1 MPGQTDADIPE
12 TGAIFTFGKSSFA
25 DNVPSQFW
33 LKNDHPVEICCGH
46 QHTAI
51 ITENGRLLMFG
62 GNTGGQLGLKIK
74 PAANKPASVKALK
87 SEKVKLVACGKDH
100 TLVCTFQDCVYGAG
114 RNQKGQLSLGHKN
127 TKSFQLLRSFCEL
140 APVKMLA
147 AGSSTSAA
155 LTEDGRLFM
164 WGDNSVGQIGLGDE
178 VFAAAPRE
186 LKVGQAVMWVSC
198 GHRHSAFVTVHGG
211 LYTFGESAN
220 GRLGLQVE
228 QLANHRI
235 PQEVKGIMGSVTQV
249 CCGGEHTVALTEEE
263 VYTFGRGQY
272 GQLGHGTFQF
282 ELHLPKPLE
291 HFHNSCPKHIACGEN
306 HTAVITSQ
314 PAFSYHL
321 CSPACIFDVAET
333 LEFILLSDEA
343 NLSLSSTEAGLL
355 YTFGD
360 GRYGK
365 LGLQE
370 ENFINQFSPT
380 LCTRFLKY
388 RVQLVSCGDHHTL
401 VLAVPRPGAQS
412 QDIVPEKDTTIAD
425 FFWESEDPESMLK
438 YSLMDPATV
447 VPLSAL
453 AARARHREKKNF
465 VELFGELPQNHPR
478 LNPGFLSTS
487 WQTST
492 TIQNLKLFPRDAHTP
507 PSAPK
512 AATASLLLSPRSQSV
527 SSRSAGVSSRLS
539 SPRSQSSYTCQSRPS
554 TAASSWSKSKKLP
567 SPVSSSTSI
576 ANTKSSSPA
585 HTKKALKSAACRA
598 GKGEN
603 VLNDKPSDALPPNK
617 SCSPNRPLIH
627 VSDNNL
633 NQERQQTEGEALM
646 GQLIFQ
652 DVEDKVNHVDF
663 FPYKEN
669 KTGGVQIAKEPEVHA
684 DQNSVQS
691 SPKRLLRGSISRKE
705 EVSSLKSRKKKAQV
719 TSQNDQKINNSK
731 TKPPDVKEDKMKV
744 YNFKSTKHD
753 KRSATTQQPVQKA
766 TTKVKKHYEKNQ
778 VTVPFFKKEV
788 KVTPKRKKISSAS
801 DTTSPK
807 LIVADNREISSL
819 TSTENVSKDDAVIQ
833 NKSTDLRPAEVT
845 PKKNKVESLVT
856 CIQSTALAVK
866 SQRPEITKLSQAET
880 LSVKSTPVKAIKPK
894 PDKHQSKHAK
904 KPSAGSKNI
913 KKGDKDG
920 FIFAKNTTGGVK
932 GRTSEKQNLLQK
944 KKKNKDE
951 NTKVKQRYKTKR
963 GTDNG
968 VNMDSELK
976 SKAEPRIKK
985 TEASSLLASQREETS
1000 EISSG
1005 VVSSQSPKRTNGLSV
1020 SRAKSLQSSDRAAA
1034 ETPAPEKEKRE
1045 VEDLHERK
1053 QMWGE
1058 IVSDASSLFPAAGIA
1073 GAAISLLDEAMT
1085 YVEAFQ
1091 ADRDRG
1097 ASTEPKTPL
1106 NAKQFTKQSAIM
1118 HPSFSSTTL
1127 HSDSEERDDSTQKDA
1142 QMSILS
1148 DLGDVAHEEEFND
1161 PLEQEP
1167 PEKIRNK
1174 ETSENE
1180 HGGEEESSEKDDD
1193 SKMIITNTGNEE
1205 HKEDNEELGSEVE
1218 NNDEKGESCVG
1229 MGAAEE
1235 TEPEEEDEEQNSDSE
1250 EGESE
1255 GSFQGEGEESNN
1267 SDTTDSESEEEES
1280 SMETGE
1286 EVTHSEVSE
1295 AAGEDESRSEEQ
1307 SDEEGKREE
1316 DGEVSGDEEE
1326 KSSDG
1331 SEQED
1336 SESEKEEEEDRDGS
1350 STVVS
1355 DKSEEEEE
1363 PEEEEGEELRQ
1374 SEEEQETGKDESGG
1388 EDDGDED
1395 IQEEEEGE
1403 LSTNDEEAEQEATE
1417 DEEEGE
1423 GEGESTE
1430 EENEEGKLGGR
1441 AKEEDEAIEEESNSE
1456 KEEKN
1461 TREDEENE
1469 ESSSASEEE
1478 DSEDDHEEGEA
1489 SEEKGK
1495 ECEEQGEEDDEEEE
1509 DGKQE
1514 QDEHE
1519 EEEEGEEDD
1528 ENNGEEQTED
1538 DEEEEEEE
1546 EQEAE
1551 GEEEEENNGDEEQTE
1566 DEEEGEEKD
1575 GDEEQT
1581 EEDEEEEEEE
1591 DEGKEVEEK
1600 EVQKTKEKKKKKREN
1615 LTRPKREEP
1624 QSLTPAASSSV
1635 KQKEAPRPA
1644 SRSKQRA
1651 AEKRPEDSQ
1660 QFWNN
1665 VLPQYLDLQ

>member
-46 QHTAI
+46 EHTAI

-100 TLVCTFQDCVYGAG
+100 TLVCTFQHCVYGAG

-127 TKSFQLLRSFCEL
+127 TKSFQLLRSFCEP

-155 LTEDGRLFM
+155 LTENGRLFM

-228 QLANHRI
+228 QLGNHRI
-235 PQEVKGIMGSVTQV
+235 PQEVQGIMGSVTQV

-291 HFHNSCPKHIACGEN
+291 HFHNSCPRRIACGEN
-306 HTAVITSQ
+306 HTAVITK
-314 PAFSYHL
+314 
-321 CSPACIFDVAET
+321 
-333 LEFILLSDEA
+333 
-343 NLSLSSTEAGLL
+343 AGLL

-380 LCTRFLKY
+380 LCTCFLKY

-401 VLAVPRPGAQS
+401 VLAVPRPAAQS
-412 QDIVPEKDTTIAD
+412 QDIVPEKDTAIAD

-478 LNPGFLSTS
+478 LNPGFLKTS

-492 TIQNLKLFPRDAHTP
+492 TIQNPKLFPRDAHTP

-512 AATASLLLSPRSQSV
+512 AATASLLLSPRSKSI

-539 SPRSQSSYTCQSRPS
+539 SPRSQSSYTCQSRTS
-554 TAASSWSKSKKLP
+554 IAASSWSKSKKLP

-576 ANTKSSSPA
+576 ANNKSSSPA

-598 GKGEN
+598 GKAEN

-627 VSDNNL
+627 VSDDFL
-633 NQERQQTEGEALM
+633 NQEGQQTEGEALKR
-646 GQLIFQ
+646 QLFSQ

-663 FPYKEN
+663 LPYKEN

-731 TKPPDVKEDKMKV
+731 TKPPDVKEDKTKV

-766 TTKVKKHYEKNQ
+766 TTKAKKNDEKNQ

-807 LIVADNREISSL
+807 LMVADNREISSL

-894 PDKHQSKHAK
+894 PDKHQSKHAE

-951 NTKVKQRYKTKR
+951 NPKVKQRYKTKR
-963 GTDNG
+963 GTDDG

-1020 SRAKSLQSSDRAAA
+1020 SRAKSLQSSDRVTA
-1034 ETPAPEKEKRE
+1034 ETPAPEKEERE

-1058 IVSDASSLFPAAGIA
+1058 IVSDASSLLPAAGIA

-1091 ADRDRG
+1091 ADRDRV

-1174 ETSENE
+1174 KTSENE
-1180 HGGEEESSEKDDD
+1180 HGGGEESSEKDDSD
-1193 SKMIITNTGNEE
+1193 E
-1205 HKEDNEELGSEVE
+1205 NEELGSEVE
-1218 NNDEKGESCVG
+1218 NNDEKGESTVG

-1280 SMETGE
+1280 SMEMGE

-1295 AAGEDESRSEEQ
+1295 AAEEDESRSEEQ
-1307 SDEEGKREE
+1307 SEEEGKREE
-1316 DGEVSGDEEE
+1316 DGEGSGDDEE

-1350 STVVS
+1350 NTVVS
-1355 DKSEEEEE
+1355 EKSEEEEE
-1363 PEEEEGEELRQ
+1363 AEEEEGEELRQ
-1374 SEEEQETGKDESGG
+1374 SKEEQETGKDESGG

-1430 EENEEGKLGGR
+1430 EENEEGKQGGR

-1461 TREDEENE
+1461 TREDEENEESKE

-1495 ECEEQGEEDDEEEE
+1495 ECEEQGEEDEEEEE

-1514 QDEHE
+1514 QDEQE

-1546 EQEAE
+1546 EQEEE
-1551 GEEEEENNGDEEQTE
+1551 GEEEEENNGDEEQTEDEE

-1581 EEDEEEEEEE
+1581 EEDEEEE

-1600 EVQKTKEKKKKKREN
+1600 EVQKTKETKKKKREN

-1624 QSLTPAASSSV
+1624 QSLAPAASSSG
-1635 KQKEAPRPA
+1635 KQREAPRPV

-1651 AEKRPEDSQ
+1651 AEKKPKESQ

>member
-46 QHTAI
+46 EHTAI

-100 TLVCTFQDCVYGAG
+100 TLVCTFQHCVYGAG

-127 TKSFQLLRSFCEL
+127 TKSFQLLRSFCEP

-235 PQEVKGIMGSVTQV
+235 PQEVQGITGSVTQV

-263 VYTFGRGQY
+263 VYTFGR
-272 GQLGHGTFQF
+272 
-282 ELHLPKPLE
+282 
-291 HFHNSCPKHIACGEN
+291 
-306 HTAVITSQ
+306 
-314 PAFSYHL
+314 
-321 CSPACIFDVAET
+321 
-333 LEFILLSDEA
+333 
-343 NLSLSSTEAGLL
+343 EAGLL

-401 VLAVPRPGAQS
+401 VLAVPRPAAQS
-412 QDIVPEKDTTIAD
+412 QDIVSEKDAAITD

-438 YSLMDPATV
+438 YSLMDPATL

-487 WQTST
+487 WQLST

-539 SPRSQSSYTCQSRPS
+539 SPHSQSSYTCHSRAS

-576 ANTKSSSPA
+576 ANNKSSSPA
-585 HTKKALKSAACRA
+585 HTKKALKSAACTA
-598 GKGEN
+598 GKAEN

-633 NQERQQTEGEALM
+633 NQEGQQTEGEALK
-646 GQLIFQ
+646 GQLISQ

-663 FPYKEN
+663 LPYKET

-719 TSQNDQKINNSK
+719 TSQNDQKINSSK
-731 TKPPDVKEDKMKV
+731 TKPPDVKEDK
-744 YNFKSTKHD
+744 T
-753 KRSATTQQPVQKA
+753 
-766 TTKVKKHYEKNQ
+766 
-778 VTVPFFKKEV
+778 
-788 KVTPKRKKISSAS
+788 
-801 DTTSPK
+801 
-807 LIVADNREISSL
+807 
-819 TSTENVSKDDAVIQ
+819 
-833 NKSTDLRPAEVT
+833 
-845 PKKNKVESLVT
+845 
-856 CIQSTALAVK
+856 
-866 SQRPEITKLSQAET
+866 
-880 LSVKSTPVKAIKPK
+880 KAIKPK
-894 PDKHQSKHAK
+894 PDKHQSKHAE

-951 NTKVKQRYKTKR
+951 NPKVKHRYKTKR
-963 GTDNG
+963 GTDDG

-985 TEASSLLASQREETS
+985 TEASSLLESQREETS

-1020 SRAKSLQSSDRAAA
+1020 SRAKSLQSSDWAAA
-1034 ETPAPEKEKRE
+1034 ETPAPEKEERE

-1053 QMWGE
+1053 QMWRE
-1058 IVSDASSLFPAAGIA
+1058 IVSDASSLLPAAGIA

-1167 PEKIRNK
+1167 PEKITNK

-1193 SKMIITNTGNEE
+1193 SKRIITNTGNEE
-1205 HKEDNEELGSEVE
+1205 HKEDNEELGSELE
-1218 NNDEKGESCVG
+1218 NNDEKGESSVG

-1250 EGESE
+1250 EGKSE
-1255 GSFQGEGEESNN
+1255 GSFQGKGEESKN

-1295 AAGEDESRSEEQ
+1295 AAEEDESRSEEQ

-1336 SESEKEEEEDRDGS
+1336 SESEKEEEEDRDGNN
-1350 STVVS
+1350 TVVS
-1355 DKSEEEEE
+1355 EKSEEEEE
-1363 PEEEEGEELRQ
+1363 AEEEEGEELRQ

-1430 EENEEGKLGGR
+1430 EENEEGKQGGR

-1461 TREDEENE
+1461 TREDEENEESKE

-1495 ECEEQGEEDDEEEE
+1495 ECEEQGEEDEEEEE
-1509 DGKQE
+1509 DVKQE
-1514 QDEHE
+1514 QDEQE

-1538 DEEEEEEE
+1538 NEEEEEEE
-1546 EQEAE
+1546 EQEEE

-1566 DEEEGEEKD
+1566 DEEDEEEGEEKD

-1581 EEDEEEEEEE
+1581 EEDEEEE

-1615 LTRPKREEP
+1615 LTRPKIEEP
-1624 QSLTPAASSSV
+1624 QSLAPAASSSG
-1635 KQKEAPRPA
+1635 KQREAPRPA
-1644 SRSKQRA
+1644 LRSKQRA
-1651 AEKRPEDSQ
+1651 AEKKPEESQ

>member
-12 TGAIFTFGKSSFA
+12 TGAIFTFGKSNFA

-46 QHTAI
+46 EHTAI

-87 SEKVKLVACGKDH
+87 SEKVKLVACGRDH
-100 TLVCTFQDCVYGAG
+100 TLVCTFQHCVYGAG

-127 TKSFQLLRSFCEL
+127 TKSFQLLRSFCEP
-140 APVKMLA
+140 AAVKMLA

-220 GRLGLQVE
+220 GRLGLQVK

-235 PQEVKGIMGSVTQV
+235 PQQVQGIMGSVTQV

-291 HFHNSCPKHIACGEN
+291 HFHNSCPRRIACGEN
-306 HTAVITSQ
+306 HTAVITK
-314 PAFSYHL
+314 
-321 CSPACIFDVAET
+321 
-333 LEFILLSDEA
+333 
-343 NLSLSSTEAGLL
+343 AGLL

-401 VLAVPRPGAQS
+401 VLAVPRPAAQS
-412 QDIVPEKDTTIAD
+412 QDIVPEKDAAIAD
-425 FFWESEDPESMLK
+425 FFWESEDPESLLK

-465 VELFGELPQNHPR
+465 VELFGELPQNRPR
-478 LNPGFLSTS
+478 LNPGFLSAS
-487 WQTST
+487 WQTSR
-492 TIQNLKLFPRDAHTP
+492 TIQNLKLFPRDAHNP

-512 AATASLLLSPRSQSV
+512 AAIASPLLSPRSQSV

-539 SPRSQSSYTCQSRPS
+539 SPRSQSSYTCQSRAS
-554 TAASSWSKSKKLP
+554 TAASSRSKSKKLP

-576 ANTKSSSPA
+576 ANNKSSSPA

-633 NQERQQTEGEALM
+633 NQEGPQTEGEALK
-646 GQLIFQ
+646 GQLISQ

-663 FPYKEN
+663 LPYKEN

-719 TSQNDQKINNSK
+719 TSQDDQKINNS
-731 TKPPDVKEDKMKV
+731 
-744 YNFKSTKHD
+744 
-753 KRSATTQQPVQKA
+753 SA
-766 TTKVKKHYEKNQ
+766 
-778 VTVPFFKKEV
+778 
-788 KVTPKRKKISSAS
+788 
-801 DTTSPK
+801 
-807 LIVADNREISSL
+807 
-819 TSTENVSKDDAVIQ
+819 
-833 NKSTDLRPAEVT
+833 
-845 PKKNKVESLVT
+845 
-856 CIQSTALAVK
+856 
-866 SQRPEITKLSQAET
+866 
-880 LSVKSTPVKAIKPK
+880 
-894 PDKHQSKHAK
+894 
-904 KPSAGSKNI
+904 
-913 KKGDKDG
+913 
-920 FIFAKNTTGGVK
+920 
-932 GRTSEKQNLLQK
+932 
-944 KKKNKDE
+944 
-951 NTKVKQRYKTKR
+951 
-963 GTDNG
+963 
-968 VNMDSELK
+968 
-976 SKAEPRIKK
+976 
-985 TEASSLLASQREETS
+985 
-1000 EISSG
+1000 
-1005 VVSSQSPKRTNGLSV
+1005 VSSQIPKRTKGLSV
-1020 SRAKSLQSSDRAAA
+1020 SRATSLQSSDRAA
-1034 ETPAPEKEKRE
+1034 PAPEKEERE

-1053 QMWGE
+1053 QTWGE
-1058 IVSDASSLFPAAGIA
+1058 IVSDASSLLPAAGIA
-1073 GAAISLLDEAMT
+1073 GAAFGLLDEAMT
-1085 YVEAFQ
+1085 HVEAFQ
-1091 ADRDRG
+1091 AGSDRG

-1106 NAKQFTKQSAIM
+1106 KAKQFTKQSAIM

-1148 DLGDVAHEEEFND
+1148 DLGDVAHEEEFHD

-1193 SKMIITNTGNEE
+1193 SKRIITNTGNEE
-1205 HKEDNEELGSEVE
+1205 HKEDSEELGSEVE
-1218 NNDEKGESCVG
+1218 NKDEKGESSVG

-1295 AAGEDESRSEEQ
+1295 AAEEDESRSEEE

-1331 SEQED
+1331 SEREH

-1350 STVVS
+1350 NTVVS
-1355 DKSEEEEE
+1355 EKSEEEEE
-1363 PEEEEGEELRQ
+1363 PEEEEGEELWQ
-1374 SEEEQETGKDESGG
+1374 SDEEQETGKDESGG
-1388 EDDGDED
+1388 EDDGDEETEEEE
-1395 IQEEEEGE
+1395 EEEEGE
-1403 LSTNDEEAEQEATE
+1403 LSTNDEEAEEEATE

-1430 EENEEGKLGGR
+1430 EENEEGKQGGR
-1441 AKEEDEAIEEESNSE
+1441 ANEEDEAIEEESNSE
-1456 KEEKN
+1456 KDEKN
-1461 TREDEENE
+1461 TREDEENEESKE

-1495 ECEEQGEEDDEEEE
+1495 ESEEQGEVDREEEE

-1514 QDEHE
+1514 QDEQE
-1519 EEEEGEEDD
+1519 EEEEGEEGD

-1538 DEEEEEEE
+1538 EEEEEE
-1546 EQEAE
+1546 EQDAE
-1551 GEEEEENNGDEEQTE
+1551 GEEEEENNGDEEQTEDEE

-1591 DEGKEVEEK
+1591 DEAKEVEEE

-1624 QSLTPAASSSV
+1624 QSLAPAASSSG
-1635 KQKEAPRPA
+1635 KQREAPRPA
-1644 SRSKQRA
+1644 PRSRQRA
-1651 AEKRPEDSQ
+1651 AEKKPEESQ

>member
-46 QHTAI
+46 EHTAI
-51 ITENGRLLMFG
+51 I
-62 GNTGGQLGLKIK
+62 
-74 PAANKPASVKALK
+74 
-87 SEKVKLVACGKDH
+87 
-100 TLVCTFQDCVYGAG
+100 
-114 RNQKGQLSLGHKN
+114 
-127 TKSFQLLRSFCEL
+127 
-140 APVKMLA
+140 
-147 AGSSTSAA
+147 
-155 LTEDGRLFM
+155 
-164 WGDNSVGQIGLGDE
+164 
-178 VFAAAPRE
+178 
-186 LKVGQAVMWVSC
+186 
-198 GHRHSAFVTVHGG
+198 
-211 LYTFGESAN
+211 
-220 GRLGLQVE
+220 
-228 QLANHRI
+228 
-235 PQEVKGIMGSVTQV
+235 
-249 CCGGEHTVALTEEE
+249 
-263 VYTFGRGQY
+263 
-272 GQLGHGTFQF
+272 
-282 ELHLPKPLE
+282 
-291 HFHNSCPKHIACGEN
+291 
-306 HTAVITSQ
+306 
-314 PAFSYHL
+314 
-321 CSPACIFDVAET
+321 
-333 LEFILLSDEA
+333 
-343 NLSLSSTEAGLL
+343 TEAGLL

-401 VLAVPRPGAQS
+401 VLAVPRPAAQS
-412 QDIVPEKDTTIAD
+412 QDIVPEKDTAIAD

-465 VELFGELPQNHPR
+465 VELFGELPQDHPR

-492 TIQNLKLFPRDAHTP
+492 TIQNLKLFPRDAHNP
-507 PSAPK
+507 PSAPR
-512 AATASLLLSPRSQSV
+512 AATASLLLSPRSRSV
-527 SSRSAGVSSRLS
+527 SSQSAGVSSRLS
-539 SPRSQSSYTCQSRPS
+539 SPRSQSSYTCQSRTS

-576 ANTKSSSPA
+576 ANNKSSSPA

-627 VSDNNL
+627 VSDNNQ
-633 NQERQQTEGEALM
+633 NQEGQQTEGEALM
-646 GQLIFQ
+646 GQLISQ

-663 FPYKEN
+663 LPYKEN

-691 SPKRLLRGSISRKE
+691 SPKRRLRGSISRKE

-731 TKPPDVKEDKMKV
+731 TKPPDVKEDK
-744 YNFKSTKHD
+744 T
-753 KRSATTQQPVQKA
+753 
-766 TTKVKKHYEKNQ
+766 
-778 VTVPFFKKEV
+778 
-788 KVTPKRKKISSAS
+788 
-801 DTTSPK
+801 
-807 LIVADNREISSL
+807 
-819 TSTENVSKDDAVIQ
+819 
-833 NKSTDLRPAEVT
+833 
-845 PKKNKVESLVT
+845 
-856 CIQSTALAVK
+856 
-866 SQRPEITKLSQAET
+866 
-880 LSVKSTPVKAIKPK
+880 KAIKPK
-894 PDKHQSKHAK
+894 PDKHQSKHAEN
-904 KPSAGSKNI
+904 PSAGSKNI

-932 GRTSEKQNLLQK
+932 GTTSEKQNLLQK

-951 NTKVKQRYKTKR
+951 NPKVKQRYKTKR
-963 GTDNG
+963 GTDDS

-1034 ETPAPEKEKRE
+1034 ETPAPEKEERE
-1045 VEDLHERK
+1045 AEDLHERK

-1058 IVSDASSLFPAAGIA
+1058 IVSDASSLLPAAGIA
-1073 GAAISLLDEAMT
+1073 GAAIILLDEAMT

-1091 ADRDRG
+1091 ADFDRG

-1106 NAKQFTKQSAIM
+1106 NTKQFTKQSAIM

-1127 HSDSEERDDSTQKDA
+1127 HSDSEERHDSTQKDA

-1193 SKMIITNTGNEE
+1193 SKRIITNTGNEE

-1218 NNDEKGESCVG
+1218 NNDEKGESSVG

-1235 TEPEEEDEEQNSDSE
+1235 TEPEEEDEEQNSESE

-1267 SDTTDSESEEEES
+1267 SDTKDSESEEEES

-1295 AAGEDESRSEEQ
+1295 AAEEDESRSEEQ

-1350 STVVS
+1350 NTVVS
-1355 DKSEEEEE
+1355 EKSEEEEE
-1363 PEEEEGEELRQ
+1363 AEEEEGEELRQ

-1395 IQEEEEGE
+1395 IQEEEEEGE

-1423 GEGESTE
+1423 EEGESTE
-1430 EENEEGKLGGR
+1430 EENEEGKQGDR

-1461 TREDEENE
+1461 TREDEESKE

-1489 SEEKGK
+1489 SKEKGK
-1495 ECEEQGEEDDEEEE
+1495 ECEEQGEEDEEEEE

-1514 QDEHE
+1514 QDEQE

-1528 ENNGEEQTED
+1528 ENNEEEQTED

-1546 EQEAE
+1546 EQEEE
-1551 GEEEEENNGDEEQTE
+1551 GEEEEENNEDEEQTEDEE

-1581 EEDEEEEEEE
+1581 EEDEEEE

-1624 QSLTPAASSSV
+1624 QSLAPVASSSG
-1635 KQKEAPRPA
+1635 KQREAPRPA

-1651 AEKRPEDSQ
+1651 AEKKPEESQ